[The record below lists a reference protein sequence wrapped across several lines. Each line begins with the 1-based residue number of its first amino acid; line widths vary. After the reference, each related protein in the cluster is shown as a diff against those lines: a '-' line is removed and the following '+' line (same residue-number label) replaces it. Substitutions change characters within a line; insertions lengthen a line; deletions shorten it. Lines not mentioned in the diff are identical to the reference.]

1 MPSVITSKSMPLQVS
16 KEIDEIYRVT
26 MAQAPSEYDKLLKVE
41 TAPAGPT
48 FYSAQITGIGL
59 PSEIGEGDG
68 VAYDVPV
75 EGNPKM
81 RSYGQA
87 GLGYIITDLMI
98 KDELYGKMKKLPAD
112 LARSM
117 NLYRDIEAGAFM
129 DGLFD
134 SEQSRDGGYV
144 CGSHT
149 LLNDVMGAGTQT
161 NYATTP
167 GALTETTFKEAIE
180 YFDNVVDELGAP
192 LLLTP
197 GELVVSS
204 ADQYIARRLLT
215 EMYGSSLATA
225 GLEKDANAIKNF
237 ANPENGFVP
246 TWSILSSRFL
256 NAGGAA
262 TPAFYLRAKEHD
274 LKWYW
279 KEQPKQTS
287 EVEFDTDNI
296 KYKSKMRYGIW
307 ADEWRG
313 IFGNQGA

>member
-1 MPSVITSKSMPLQVS
+1 MPSMITSKSMPLQVA

-26 MAQAPSEYDKLLKVE
+26 MAKAPSEYDKLLKVE

-59 PSEIGEGDG
+59 PSVIGEGDG
-68 VAYDVPV
+68 VPYDVPV

-87 GLGYIITDLMI
+87 GLGYIITDLML

-117 NLYRDIEAGAFM
+117 RLYMDIEAGGFV
-129 DGLFD
+129 DGLF
-134 SEQSRDGGYV
+134 STEQSRDGAYV
-144 CGSHT
+144 CGTHT
-149 LLNDVMGAGTQT
+149 LLNDVMGAGAQT
-161 NYATTP
+161 NFAGTP
-167 GALTETTFKEAIE
+167 AALSETSFKEAIE
-180 YFDNVVDELGAP
+180 YFDGVVDELGAP

-197 GELVVSS
+197 DQLLISS
-204 ADQYIARRLLT
+204 GDQYVAHRLLT
-215 EMYGSSLATA
+215 EMYGSSLVTA
-225 GLEKDANAIKNF
+225 GLEKTANAIGNF
-237 ANPENGFVP
+237 ANPENGFVGQ
-246 TWSILSSRFL
+246 WSALPSRFMDSDS
-256 NAGGAA
+256 GA
-262 TPAFYLRAKEHD
+262 FFLRAKEHD
-274 LKWYW
+274 MKWYW

-296 KYKSKMRYGIW
+296 KYKSKMRYGMW

-313 IFGNQGA
+313 IFGNSGS